1 MDGRDTGLHVIVA
14 RNIAQADMALYDNV
28 LGQMKNLNSS
38 GFIMD
43 GSKLDGI
50 LVGDVKPTKQPVGRG
65 IFVEPLHSRRD
76 LVQAAWTP
84 PRD

>member
-1 MDGRDTGLHVIVA
+1 M
-14 RNIAQADMALYDNV
+14 YDSV
-28 LGQMKNLNSS
+28 LGQIKNLNSS
-38 GFIMD
+38 GLIMD

-50 LVGDVKPTKQPVGRG
+50 LIGDVKASKQPVGRG

-84 PRD
+84 D